1 MTRRPFRAAAI
12 AACVLSVL
20 AAVACS
26 SGTPSAQPSATD
38 SSSATTTRVG
48 QLYPLFVQCLAQH
61 SIPIW
66 DKSQG
71 NMNVASQ
78 GTGEGWYK
86 NGRVVTND
94 AFYGWLQQYEGT
106 YPMSPS
112 MKPDQTIDEWVT
124 EAATKGTW
132 PKVCGSLPAAS

>member
-1 MTRRPFRAAAI
+1 MSWRPFRAAAMTVS
-12 AACVLSVL
+12 VLSAL
-20 AAVACS
+20 SAVACS
-26 SGTPSAQPSATD
+26 SGTSSPQPSATD
-38 SSSATTTRVG
+38 SYSATTTRVG

-71 NMNVASQ
+71 NMNAASQ
-78 GTGEGWYK
+78 GAREGWYK

-112 MKPDQTIDEWVT
+112 MKPEQPIHQWVT
-124 EAATKGTW
+124 DAATKGTW
-132 PKVCGSLPAAS
+132 PKVCGSLPGR